1 MAQYYRLLGSCRR
14 PGIPRDSQY
23 LPEEQGDHLSQHVL
37 VCCRNQM
44 YCMVVRAEQIGRLS
58 EDEISSQL
66 LYILSDAPC
75 LPAKPPMVGILT
87 AEPRPVW
94 AKDRETLMMDEENR
108 RNIELIEKALLLLCL
123 DETLPTTFNATEF
136 AGASKSF
143 YFTDCGRDET
153 NMAHQMI
160 HGGGSVNNTANRW
173 FDKTMQ
179 IIVCNDGSWGLC
191 YEHSTSEGSNI
202 IYQ

>member
-1 MAQYYRLLGSCRR
+1 M
-14 PGIPRDSQY
+14 
-23 LPEEQGDHLSQHVL
+23 
-37 VCCRNQM
+37 
-44 YCMVVRAEQIGRLS
+44 RAEQIGRLS

-87 AEPRPVW
+87 AEPRPEW
-94 AKDRETLMMDEENR
+94 AKDRETLMMDEQNR

-143 YFTDCGRDET
+143 YFTDYVQRVL
-153 NMAHQMI
+153 Q
-160 HGGGSVNNTANRW
+160 
-173 FDKTMQ
+173 
-179 IIVCNDGSWGLC
+179 
-191 YEHSTSEGSNI
+191 
-202 IYQ
+202 